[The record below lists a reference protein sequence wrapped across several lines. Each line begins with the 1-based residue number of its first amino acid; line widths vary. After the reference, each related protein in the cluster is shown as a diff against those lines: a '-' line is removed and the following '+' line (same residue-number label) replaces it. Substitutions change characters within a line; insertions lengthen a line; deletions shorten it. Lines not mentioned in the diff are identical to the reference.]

1 MSSHRIVGSAKEEL
15 VIQSSLSGIRV
26 QKSLFDGTYNDV
38 KLEALL
44 IL

>member
-1 MSSHRIVGSAKEEL
+1 MSSHRIVGSAKEKL

-26 QKSLFDGTYNDV
+26 QSERVYDDV
-38 KLEALL
+38 KFNIEALL